1 MLNGKAIARQER
13 EKKLKKRKGVTLHW
27 ITISYEVSDLI
38 FHVFRNTQ
46 HIFPENVLYLQH
58 VCLVI
63 WLQYNCFPAENY
75 GHEVT
80 LGPITANYS
89 LALEFKS
96 SLAKLPPNPLYT
108 MDLESISILHVIVVF
123 WLLLEIWHLDMSEY
137 ELPEISLSWS
147 K

>member
-1 MLNGKAIARQER
+1 M
-13 EKKLKKRKGVTLHW
+13 
-27 ITISYEVSDLI
+27 SDLI

-46 HIFPENVLYLQH
+46 HIFSENVLYLQH

-75 GHEVT
+75 GREVT

-96 SLAKLPPNPLYT
+96 SLAKLPPLQLYT
-108 MDLESISILHVIVVF
+108 TDLESILIVHVIVVL
-123 WLLLEIWHLDMSEY
+123 WLPLEIYD
-137 ELPEISLSWS
+137 I
-147 K
+147 